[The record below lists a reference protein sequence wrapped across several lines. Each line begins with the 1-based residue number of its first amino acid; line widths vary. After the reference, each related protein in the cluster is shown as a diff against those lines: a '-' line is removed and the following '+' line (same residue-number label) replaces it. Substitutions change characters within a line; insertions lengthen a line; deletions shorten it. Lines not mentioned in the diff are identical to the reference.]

1 MKKLL
6 LTILL
11 LLSACNFPILREQTA
26 TPAPTVAPVSTL
38 VPNIPLQPTPQPG
51 TDANPLILA
60 LTPSA
65 HPSADVVSAGQ
76 LLAAQLQ
83 ALTGYTIV
91 TVAPASEVDLVQ
103 AFSLGNAHI
112 GALSP
117 FGYALAYENGNINAA
132 LASARNGQVLYGAQ
146 FIARAD
152 QGFKSYFDPARNENT
167 ADMFKALSQFNDKKP
182 CWSDMASPSGYVVP
196 LGFLNQAG
204 VQVSTPAFVEGQA
217 PVVRAVYGKGICDFG
232 ATYIDAR
239 ALPALESDYPDVMEK
254 VTVIWRIPPIIPYE
268 QIVFASSLTPEMKST
283 LLRAFIDFAGTPEG
297 KAAVQKVYGLDVL
310 QPAED
315 RQYKDFITYV
325 DKSGIDLHAL
335 LK

>member
-1 MKKLL
+1 
-6 LTILL
+6 
-11 LLSACNFPILREQTA
+11 
-26 TPAPTVAPVSTL
+26 
-38 VPNIPLQPTPQPG
+38 
-51 TDANPLILA
+51 
-60 LTPSA
+60 
-65 HPSADVVSAGQ
+65 
-76 LLAAQLQ
+76 
-83 ALTGYTIV
+83 
-91 TVAPASEVDLVQ
+91 
-103 AFSLGNAHI
+103 
-112 GALSP
+112 
-117 FGYALAYENGNINAA
+117 
-132 LASARNGQVLYGAQ
+132 
-146 FIARAD
+146 
-152 QGFKSYFDPARNENT
+152 
-167 ADMFKALSQFNDKKP
+167 
-182 CWSDMASPSGYVVP
+182 MASPSGYVVP